1 MLLAL
6 AKFYLTSNVDV
17 FSYDVVDT
25 TKIFDHAQFYRIFVC
40 NLTFGSMGELLF
52 GLAALCPL
60 LRRFER
66 EVRFQCIYPEP
77 GLLLVLM

>member
-1 MLLAL
+1 MHEYNSLHEIAFLS
-6 AKFYLTSNVDV
+6 FHVCIS
-17 FSYDVVDT
+17 DT
-25 TKIFDHAQFYRIFVC
+25 TKIFDHAQFYRIFTC

-66 EVRFQCIYPEP
+66 EVRTKDVFHLAIY
-77 GLLLVLM
+77 